1 MNRYRFIEAEK
12 VNHSLV
18 ILCRVMRVTRS
29 ASYAWR
35 SQVTAS
41 TERVELS
48 VKVKAQFERSRG
60 RYGSRRIQSELA
72 ADGTFVSRSTVAR
85 RMRSQDLQARR
96 RRPFTRTTDS
106 DHSDPVAENLLNR
119 EFTADAP
126 NQRWVGDI
134 TYIWTAEGWLY
145 LATLIDLFSR
155 KVVGYAMSHHIDRQ
169 LVLSA
174 LSMATGL
181 RRPGPGLLHH
191 TDRGSQY
198 TSRDYQE
205 ALKELRMVPRMSRK
219 GNCWDNA
226 VAESFFSHLKVEAL
240 NHLSFPTR
248 EAARMEVILY
258 IHWYNT
264 ERRHTAVGNLSPDSF
279 ESISLT
285 NQMAA

>member
-1 MNRYRFIEAEK
+1 VSRYRFIEAEK

-29 ASYAWR
+29 AFYAWR
-35 SQVTAS
+35 S
-41 TERVELS
+41 RPVELADGDS
-48 VKVKAQFERSRG
+48 LSEKVKAQFEHNRG
-60 RYGSRRIQSELA
+60 RYGSRRIHSDLVA
-72 ADGTFVSRSTVAR
+72 KGIFVSRSTVAR
-85 RMRSQDLQARR
+85 RMRSQDLRARR
-96 RRPFTRTTDS
+96 KRPFTRTTDS
-106 DHSDPVAENLLNR
+106 DHSDPIAENLLNR
-119 EFTADAP
+119 DFTADAP

-134 TYIWTAEGWLY
+134 TCIRTAQGWLY

-155 KVVGYAMSHHIDRQ
+155 KVVGYAMSLHIDRQ

-198 TSRDYQE
+198 TSGDYQN
-205 ALKELRMVPRMSRK
+205 ALKQLGMVPSMSRK

-226 VAESFFSHLKVEAL
+226 VAESFFSSLKVEAL
-240 NHLSFPTR
+240 HDLSFPTR
-248 EAARMEVILY
+248 EAARVEVIQY

-264 ERRHTAVGNLSPDSF
+264 RRRHTAVGNVSPNSF